1 MTIKEKVSREQ
12 LMTFLDKTK
21 FFVETDTQFAVA
33 YITIV
38 ERDIKYANSTKHTT
52 HQLAEKNRL
61 FEAAYSYYLR
71 LRANYAVEFNVQKES
86 LTQKENLD
94 YDGLKISIDRNKLH
108 FSNATFIT
116 IVNDCKRNIKCVF
129 STKSETCTLYFE
141 YDSDIDGTYPSFY
154 IEVVASSK
162 FHTVL
167 QNTLK

>member
-71 LRANYAVEFNVQKES
+71 LRTNYAVEFNVQKES
-86 LTQKENLD
+86 LD
-94 YDGLKISIDRNKLH
+94 YDGLKISIDRSKLP

-129 STKSETCTLYFE
+129 STISETCTLYFE